1 MIKCLGIKIE
11 KFFEEKQSFEEN
23 VQDMIKISVKKTM
36 IENIWWYIFLEQI
49 MKSLI
54 FLHFNR

>member
-54 FLHFNR
+54 FRHFDR

>member
-23 VQDMIKISVKKTM
+23 VQDMIKISVKKIM

-54 FLHFNR
+54 FRHFDR

>member
-54 FLHFNR
+54 FRLFDR

>member
-49 MKSLI
+49 MKNLI
-54 FLHFNR
+54 FRHFDR

>member
-23 VQDMIKISVKKTM
+23 VQDMIKISVKKTI
-36 IENIWWYIFLEQI
+36 IENI
-49 MKSLI
+49 
-54 FLHFNR
+54 

>member
-54 FLHFNR
+54 FRHFNR